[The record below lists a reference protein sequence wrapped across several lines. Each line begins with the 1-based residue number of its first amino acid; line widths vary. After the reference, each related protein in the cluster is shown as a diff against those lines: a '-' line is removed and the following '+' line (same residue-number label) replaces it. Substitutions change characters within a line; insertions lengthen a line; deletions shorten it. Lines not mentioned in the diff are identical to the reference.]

1 MSGSNE
7 FEEELNFIC
16 DYYKDLQKDLL
27 SVQLQTLMVDNYEE
41 LNGTHVSE
49 ISCITIFD
57 FKKYFRITWQSLP
70 SAQKDLLEQVC
81 KIMKLVLVMPAT
93 NTSSERSFST
103 LHKVKS
109 SLQSTGSQLIQAQN
123 ILLVRCIK

>member
-57 FKKYFRITWQSLP
+57 FKKYFRIT
-70 SAQKDLLEQVC
+70 
-81 KIMKLVLVMPAT
+81 
-93 NTSSERSFST
+93 
-103 LHKVKS
+103 
-109 SLQSTGSQLIQAQN
+109 
-123 ILLVRCIK
+123 